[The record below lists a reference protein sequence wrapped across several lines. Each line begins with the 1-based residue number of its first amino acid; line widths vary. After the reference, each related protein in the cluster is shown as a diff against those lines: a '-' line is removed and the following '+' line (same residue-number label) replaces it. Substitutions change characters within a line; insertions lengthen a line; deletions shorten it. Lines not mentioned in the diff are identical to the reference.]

1 MRNLRKISERNK
13 LLVLSLLVG
22 LAAGLAAVVLKRLIE
37 LIQKGLAPVVAGSS
51 AFQWAYLLLPAV
63 GMMLAFLIVR
73 YFVRDNIGHGVT
85 KVLLSVSRNESKI
98 KPHNMWSSV
107 LTSALTIGFGG
118 SVGAEA
124 PIVYTGAALGSNI
137 GQKFGLSHRGV
148 TILVGCGAAGAIA
161 GIFQAPLA
169 GVLFTLEILL
179 FNISMESM
187 MPLLLSTVTA
197 TVVSSLLL
205 GDSMT
210 FKCSVE
216 AFAMGRIPFY
226 IILGVFCGFVS
237 LYFTRTT
244 LWLEDRIS
252 KFNNPWAK
260 WLCCSLGLGL
270 LIMLFPPLYGE
281 SYDSVIELLA
291 GAGVDS
297 EGLIPF
303 IHSQWAVPLF
313 FAAAMLL
320 KVVAMTLTNAGG
332 GVGGTFGPTLVVGA
346 FTGFVLVRTLNIL
359 NCGLPEQNFV
369 LVGMAGLMAGVMQA
383 PMTAIFL
390 IAEITGGYELLLPL
404 IICSTVAF
412 GTTRIW
418 ERYSIYTK
426 RIAQSGDL
434 LTHDSDRSVLTLMN
448 TSELVKDKYAKVHVN
463 DSLGKLVK
471 IISESSGAV
480 IAVTD
485 RKGRFQG
492 MINISDVRGHL
503 FNTDEYDKLKVYN
516 LMNEA
521 PEVVYADEK
530 MDSVMRK
537 FDGTDAWRLPVL
549 NSEGQYLGFISRSRI
564 LTAYREKLKEISPED

>member
-13 LLVLSLLVG
+13 LLVLSLLIG
-22 LAAGLAAVVLKRLIE
+22 LASGLAAVILKRLIE
-37 LIQKGLAPVVAGSS
+37 LIQKGMP
-51 AFQWAYLLLPAV
+51 QKAYVILPAI
-63 GMMLAFLIVR
+63 GMMLAFLVVR
-73 YFVRDNIGHGVT
+73 YLVRDNIGHGVT

-107 LTSALTIGFGG
+107 VTSALTIGFGG

-137 GQKFGLSHRGV
+137 GQKFALSHRGV

-226 IILGVFCGFVS
+226 IILGIFCGLVS

-244 LWLEDRIS
+244 LRLEDRIS
-252 KFNNPWAK
+252 KFRNPWLK
-260 WLCCSLGLGL
+260 WLCCSIGLGL
-270 LIMLFPPLYGE
+270 LILVFPPLFGE
-281 SYDSVIELLA
+281 GYSTVKDLMDGSVA
-291 GAGVDS
+291 GEES
-297 EGLIPF
+297 LIPF
-303 IHSQWAVPLF
+303 FHSPWAVPVF
-313 FAAAMLL
+313 FAAVMLL

-346 FTGFVLVRTLNIL
+346 LAGFVLVRSLNLL

-404 IICSTVAF
+404 IICSTVSF
-412 GTTRIW
+412 GTIRIW

-434 LTHDSDRSVLTLMN
+434 LTHDSDRAALTLMN
-448 TSELVKDKYAKVHVN
+448 TSELVKDKYARVHVN
-463 DSLGKLVK
+463 DSLGKIVR

-480 IAVTD
+480 IAVLD
-485 RKGRFQG
+485 KKDRFQG
-492 MINISDVRGHL
+492 MINISDVREHL
-503 FNTDEYDKLKVYN
+503 FNTDEYDRLKAYN
-516 LMNEA
+516 IMTEA
-521 PEVVYADEK
+521 PEKVYDDEK
-530 MDSVMRK
+530 MDSVMLK
-537 FDGTDAWRLPVL
+537 FDKTDAWRLPVL

-564 LTAYREKLKEISPED
+564 LAAYREKLKEISPED

>member
-1 MRNLRKISERNK
+1 MKNLRKISERNK
-13 LLVLSLLVG
+13 LLVLSFLVG
-22 LAAGLAAVVLKRLIE
+22 LASGLAAVILKRLIE
-37 LIQKGLAPVVAGSS
+37 LIQKGMP
-51 AFQWAYLLLPAV
+51 QRAYVLLPAI
-63 GMMLAFLIVR
+63 GMMLAFLVVR
-73 YFVRDNIGHGVT
+73 YLVRDNIGHGVT
-85 KVLLSVSRNESKI
+85 KVLLSVSRNESRI

-107 LTSALTIGFGG
+107 VTSALTIGFGG

-124 PIVYTGAALGSNI
+124 PIVYTGAALGSNL

-226 IILGVFCGFVS
+226 VILGVFCGLVS

-244 LWLEDRIS
+244 LRLEDRIS
-252 KFNNPWAK
+252 KFRNPWLK
-260 WLCCSLGLGL
+260 WLCCSAGLGL
-270 LIMLFPPLYGE
+270 LIFVFPPLFGE
-281 SYDSVIELLA
+281 GYATVKDLMNGSIA
-291 GAGVDS
+291 GED
-297 EGLIPF
+297 GLIPF
-303 IHSQWAVPLF
+303 FHSPWAVPVF
-313 FAAAMLL
+313 FAAVMLL

-346 FTGFVLVRTLNIL
+346 LAGFVLVRSLNL
-359 NCGLPEQNFV
+359 LDFGLPEQNFV

-412 GTTRIW
+412 GTVRIW

-434 LTHDSDRSVLTLMN
+434 LTHDSDRAALTLMN
-448 TSELVKDKYAKVHVN
+448 TSELVKDKYARVYVN
-463 DSLGKLVK
+463 DSLGKLVR

-480 IAVTD
+480 VAVLD

-492 MINISDVRGHL
+492 MINISDVREHL
-503 FNTDEYDKLKVYN
+503 FNTDEYDRLKAYN
-516 LMNEA
+516 IMTEA
-521 PEVVYADEK
+521 PEKVYADEK
-530 MDSVMRK
+530 MDSVMLK
-537 FDGTDAWRLPVL
+537 FDKTDAWRLPVL
-549 NSEGQYLGFISRSRI
+549 NSDGQYLGFISRSRI
-564 LTAYREKLKEISPED
+564 LAAYREKLKEISPED